1 MAGGCS
7 VRTLLVFLVAAVVL
21 RAYPSKAPQKGL
33 PIPPPGHTAG
43 QDSPI
48 VLNTMKRKRILVA
61 SICSSSKVPW

>member
-48 VLNTMKRKRILVA
+48 VFKYNEEETDTSGQYL
-61 SICSSSKVPW
+61 